1 MKTKKHQ
8 VGTRQ
13 QVGTEVPTYPQV
25 GTEQVGTR
33 IAEIADLFGE
43 RKFAAQFM
51 GVDADTLRRWI
62 SGESKAPFLP
72 LARLCLAVGR
82 SLDWLAIG
90 EDMDWNHQASQ
101 IETREQSADYIANG
115 VDQATLARAL
125 ETVEEAL
132 ALAGKEVGIERKA
145 GMVAAVYGALARP
158 GGAGDHAE
166 IMRLIRSMLG

>member
-1 MKTKKHQ
+1 MERKKHQ

-13 QVGTEVPTYPQV
+13 QVGTSVPTYPQV
-25 GTEQVGTR
+25 GTQQVGTR

-43 RKFAAQFM
+43 RKIAAQFM

-90 EDMDWNHQASQ
+90 EDDGQASLPASV
-101 IETREQSADYIANG
+101 ETHEQSADYITNE
-115 VDQATLARAL
+115 VDQGILARAL

-145 GMVAAVYGALARP
+145 GIVAAVYGALARP
-158 GGAGDHAE
+158 GGAADHAE